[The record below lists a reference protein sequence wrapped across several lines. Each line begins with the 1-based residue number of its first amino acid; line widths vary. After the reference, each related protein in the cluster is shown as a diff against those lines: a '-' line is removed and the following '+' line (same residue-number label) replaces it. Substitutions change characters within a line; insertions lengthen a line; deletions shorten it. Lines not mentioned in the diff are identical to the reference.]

1 MIGRDRSD
9 PGPEDDDARSTSRR
23 ADHRMTS
30 PTRTFGRAWRR
41 PGPWTLAAAA
51 VFALALLV
59 YLRTLLPGPSFGDWA
74 EMQFVPYQLGIPH
87 PTGYPLYILL
97 GKLFS
102 LIPIGSIAWRA
113 EFLSAVAAAAAAGTA
128 VLIAGRLGVRPVI
141 ALAAGLALALTG
153 TLWLEATFSE
163 MNSLHLLLIAALIH
177 RALVW
182 RAERRDR
189 DLRIGALLGGLA
201 LSNHLLAMT
210 VVPIIVLFVAAD
222 AWRRLAERP
231 MLILQMLGL
240 GLLGLTPYLFIP
252 LRALAGPASMYGRFL
267 TWDGFVSLVSGADF
281 RRDMHFTSGASLAAA
296 WRAVPDVVEQFQER
310 SHAVFVFGGLIGG
323 AVHLLRERWSALLF
337 LAIVVANVF
346 FYANYLGD
354 LEHYLLVT
362 WLIVA
367 VWLALAAETLVSWL
381 ESRLARLA
389 AEPGP
394 AVLALVLPI
403 VLLGTHWTTY
413 DQSRNHTGER
423 FAAAVFAEL
432 PQNAVL
438 LSYWDTL
445 TNLSYVHCVEGVRPD
460 VSLRAYDPSA
470 RIICD
475 PVEPDL
481 EAIARS
487 RPLFALFAIDSEL
500 DGVRQ
505 TFDLIPGR
513 QFALSYGRRTLDHS
527 GILYRLVPKAQAAG
541 G

>member
-1 MIGRDRSD
+1 MTGAASPAVRPLRL
-9 PGPEDDDARSTSRR
+9 PGAV
-23 ADHRMTS
+23 
-30 PTRTFGRAWRR
+30 G
-41 PGPWTLAAAA
+41 LAAGA
-51 VFALALLV
+51 VFGLAMV
-59 YLRTLLPGPSFGDWA
+59 IYLQTLLPGPSFGDWA
-74 EMQFVPYQLGIPH
+74 EMQFIPYQLGIPH
-87 PTGYPLYILL
+87 PTGYPLYVLL

-102 LIPIGSIAWRA
+102 LIPLGSIAWRA
-113 EFLSAVAAAAAAGTA
+113 ELLSAVAAAAAAGTA
-128 VLIAGRLGVRPVI
+128 VLIAGRLGVRPII
-141 ALAAGLALALTG
+141 ALAAGLALAATG

-163 MNSLHLLLIAALIH
+163 MNSLHLLLIAALLH

-189 DLRIGALLGGLA
+189 DLRLGALLAGLA

-210 VVPIIVLFVAAD
+210 VVPIVLLFVLAD

-231 MLILQMLGL
+231 VLILQGVGL

-267 TWDGFVSLVSGADF
+267 TWDGFLSLVTGADF
-281 RRDMHFTSGASLAAA
+281 RRDMQFTSGSSLAAA
-296 WRAVPDVVEQFQER
+296 WRAVPDIVEQFQDR

-323 AVHLLRERWSALLF
+323 AVQLVRDRWTGLLF

-367 VWLALAAETLVSWL
+367 VWLAVLAEAALAWL
-381 ESRLARLA
+381 EARLPGLA
-389 AEPGP
+389 TEPGP
-394 AVLALVLPI
+394 AVFALVLPI
-403 VLLGTHWTTY
+403 VLLGTHWSTY

-432 PQNAVL
+432 PPNAVL
-438 LSYWDTL
+438 VSYWDTL
-445 TNLSYVHCVEGVRPD
+445 TNLSYMHCVEGVRPD
-460 VSLRAYDPSA
+460 VSLRAFDPSA

-475 PVEPDL
+475 PVDLDL
-481 EAIARS
+481 EKVARE
-487 RPLFALFAIDSEL
+487 RPLYALFAIDGEL
-500 DGVRQ
+500 NGVRER
-505 TFDLIPGR
+505 FDLVPGR

-527 GILYRLVPKAQAAG
+527 GILYRLVPKDQAADAG

>member
-1 MIGRDRSD
+1 MTGAARTGARRWRL
-9 PGPEDDDARSTSRR
+9 PGPT
-23 ADHRMTS
+23 
-30 PTRTFGRAWRR
+30 G
-41 PGPWTLAAAA
+41 LAAGA
-51 VFALALLV
+51 VFGLALLA

-74 EMQFVPYQLGIPH
+74 EMQFIPYQLGIPH
-87 PTGYPLYILL
+87 PTGYPLYVLL

-102 LIPIGSIAWRA
+102 LVPIGSIAWRA
-113 EFLSAVAAAAAAGTA
+113 ELLSAVAAAASAGTA
-128 VLIAGRLGVRPVI
+128 VLIAGRLGARPTL
-141 ALAAGLALALTG
+141 ALAAGLALAATG

-163 MNSLHLLLIAALIH
+163 MNSLHLLLVAALIH

-189 DLRIGALLGGLA
+189 DLRIGALLAGLA

-210 VVPIIVLFVAAD
+210 VVPIILLFVLAD
-222 AWRRLAERP
+222 ARQRLIDRP
-231 MLILQMLGL
+231 ALILQGVGL

-252 LRALAGPASMYGRFL
+252 IRALAGPASMYGRFL
-267 TWDGFVSLVSGADF
+267 TWDGFLSLVSGADF
-281 RRDMHFTSGASLAAA
+281 RRDMQFASGSSLATA
-296 WRAVPDVVEQFQER
+296 WRAVPDIVEQFQER
-310 SHAVFVFGGLIGG
+310 SHAVFVFGGLVGG
-323 AVHLLRERWSALLF
+323 AVQLLRDRWTGLLF

-367 VWLALAAETLVSWL
+367 VWLAVAAEAVLAWL
-381 ESRLARLA
+381 EDRLPALA

-403 VLLGTHWTTY
+403 VLVGSHWETY

-423 FAAAVFAEL
+423 FAEAVFAEL
-432 PQNAVL
+432 APNAVL
-438 LSYWDTL
+438 ISYWDTL
-445 TNLSYVHCVEGVRPD
+445 TNLSYMHCVEGVRPD
-460 VSLRAYDPSA
+460 VSLRAFDPAA

-475 PVEPDL
+475 PVELDL
-481 EAIARS
+481 EKVARE
-487 RPLFALFAIDSEL
+487 RPLYALFAIDSEL
-500 DGVRQ
+500 NGVRE
-505 TFDLIPGR
+505 TFDLLPGR

-527 GILYRLVPKAQAAG
+527 GTLYRLIPKDQAADAG